1 MKKKTF
7 ILIVYHLL
15 LSFFVYAQSDTVKT
29 DSIYTFVEEGPSFPG
44 DKDECMRFFNEKLQD
59 KYSHWDFEDSGE
71 IRGVVFVSFVIE
83 PDGSVTN
90 IQIENGLGDGCNEEV
105 LRVIRL
111 MPKWNPGKHNGKAVR
126 TKYYLPVSL
135 SITEEVSNNDSL
147 VKSLRHTFSVVEE
160 FPSYPGGEE
169 AKSEFFNKN
178 MIYPEVD
185 KKNKIQGTVF
195 VTFIVCSDG
204 QIRNVYILRGLSETI
219 DAEAL
224 RLANMMPK
232 WNPGKMGGNA
242 VNVQFNMAIK
252 FSLNKESK

>member
-1 MKKKTF
+1 LK
-7 ILIVYHLL
+7 
-15 LSFFVYAQSDTVKT
+15 
-29 DSIYTFVEEGPSFPG
+29 
-44 DKDECMRFFNEKLQD
+44 D
-59 KYSHWDFEDSGE
+59 KYSHWDCENSGE
-71 IRGVVFVSFVIE
+71 ILGVVFVSFVIE

-126 TKYYLPVSL
+126 TKYYLPVRL

-147 VKSLRHTFSVVEE
+147 LKSLRHTFSFVDES
-160 FPSYPGGEE
+160 PSYPGGEE

-178 MIYPEVD
+178 MIYPEAD

-204 QIRNVYILRGLSETI
+204 QIRNVDIIRELSETI

-224 RLANMMPK
+224 RLTNMMPK
-232 WNPGKMGGNA
+232 WNPGKRGGNA
-242 VNVQFNMAIK
+242 VNVQINMAIK
-252 FSLNKESK
+252 FVLNKEGK